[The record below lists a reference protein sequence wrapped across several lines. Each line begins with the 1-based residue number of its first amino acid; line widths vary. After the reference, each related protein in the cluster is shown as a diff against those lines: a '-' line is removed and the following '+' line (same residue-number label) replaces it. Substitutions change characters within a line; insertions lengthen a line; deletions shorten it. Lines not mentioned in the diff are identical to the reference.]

1 MPRAVARPLRMILQ
15 YHEVFGQWY
24 VPNLRAYV
32 PHERGFFVVRTNA
45 RGMRSSR
52 DHPLSAPPGRRRLL
66 LFGDSFTAG
75 EGVSNDERFSDLLEG
90 MGDAPEVLNFGL
102 SGSGPD
108 QQLLILEEAGER
120 FDADAVL
127 FCPSVENIRR
137 VLMRSWPE
145 LDGPTGHLILV
156 PKPYFSLADGGKLER
171 QNVPVP
177 RERPAVEAI
186 PDRRLGLRLRR
197 LLRPMLGPWA
207 TAAVRA
213 SGYQP
218 YPQYRSASDPAWLLM
233 RAILARM
240 IEVAGPRRVVVAPLP
255 LYHHIEGMATPVYL
269 QRFRE
274 LAREHPGIEL
284 IDLLPYFQALPYR
297 ERRRC
302 RYRHDPHYTPLA
314 HRVVASALTA
324 ELSRRGIA

>member
-1 MPRAVARPLRMILQ
+1 MYGAERLKYPLR
-15 YHEVFGQWY
+15 
-24 VPNLRAYV
+24 R
-32 PHERGFFVVRTNA
+32 
-45 RGMRSSR
+45 
-52 DHPLSAPPGRRRLL
+52 
-66 LFGDSFTAG
+66 
-75 EGVSNDERFSDLLEG
+75 
-90 MGDAPEVLNFGL
+90 
-102 SGSGPD
+102 
-108 QQLLILEEAGER
+108 AGER
-120 FDADAVL
+120 GQGKWQRITWDEALSDIADAML
-127 FCPSVENIRR
+127 DAIQEAGPETIIYEFGSGEGGSVNG
-137 VLMRSWPE
+137 V
-145 LDGPTGHLILV
+145 
-156 PKPYFSLADGGKLER
+156 F
-171 QNVPVP
+171 
-177 RERPAVEAI
+177 
-186 PDRRLGLRLRR
+186 
-197 LLRPMLGPWA
+197 
-207 TAAVRA
+207 
-213 SGYQP
+213 
-218 YPQYRSASDPAWLLM
+218 PAWRLM